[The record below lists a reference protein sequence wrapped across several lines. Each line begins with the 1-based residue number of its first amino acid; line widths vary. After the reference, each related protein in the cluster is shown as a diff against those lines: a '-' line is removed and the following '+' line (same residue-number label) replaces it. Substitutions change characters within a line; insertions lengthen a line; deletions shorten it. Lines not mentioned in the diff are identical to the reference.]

1 MKSMTGY
8 ATVERHSPERSCSV
22 EVRSV
27 NNRYLEVY
35 TSLPAYL
42 SSLEPDIKARVSAV
56 AARGKVE
63 VAVRLQEHRQNLR
76 VRVDPRAVEA
86 ARAALEEIREC
97 GGISS
102 EPSYADILAFEGVVE
117 TERSFDQ
124 DEASREVMAVLEEA
138 LAQWNETR
146 CTEGRAT
153 ADDMARHL
161 ERVSR
166 CAEIF
171 GNHAGE
177 VEQIIFQTVRDK
189 FRDVLGDEAEEQRI
203 YAETAA
209 LILRH
214 STSEE
219 VSRLQSHI
227 RTFGDLLNG
236 QGPRGKRL
244 DFICQEMNRE
254 INTTGSKT
262 ILSAVQAAVVE
273 AKDAV
278 EALREQVRNVE

>member
-8 ATVERHSPERSCSV
+8 ATVERHSRERSCSV

-42 SSLEPDIKARVSAV
+42 SFLEPNIKALVSSV

-63 VAVRLQEHRQNLR
+63 VAVRLQEHDQKLQ

-86 ARAALEEIREC
+86 ARSALEEIRNRA
-97 GGISS
+97 GLSR
-102 EPSYADILAFEGVVE
+102 EPSYADILAFEGVVH

-124 DEASREVMAVLEEA
+124 DDAAREVVSVLEET
-138 LAQWNETR
+138 LDRWNETR
-146 CTEGRAT
+146 RSEGSAT
-153 ADDMARHL
+153 ATDMARHL

-171 GNHAGE
+171 ERHAGE
-177 VEQIIFQTVRDK
+177 VEQVIFQTVRDK

-219 VSRLQSHI
+219 ISRLHSHI
-227 RTFGDLLNG
+227 RTFRELLDGNG
-236 QGPRGKRL
+236 PQGKRL

-262 ILSAVQAAVVE
+262 ILSVVQTAVVE

-278 EALREQVRNVE
+278 EALREQIRNVE